1 MAAKPTAPVRKFL
14 AAVATGNPSRPTNA
28 TVAAALAAG
37 WVEYREGTR
46 VEVGGIWRT
55 VGAGYYLTHAGH
67 AALAQ

>member
-14 AAVATGNPSRPTNA
+14 RDVAAARPSRPTN
-28 TVAAALAAG
+28 TTIAAALAAG

-46 VEVGGIWRT
+46 VEVSGIWRT